1 MTSTSMASYAHEV
14 LQAPLIGSFFSL
26 LFYGVSCVQILFY
39 YQTYPDDNMF
49 LMSLICS
56 CDLVSSDLSRPMHQ
70 LLMRFYSR
78 ILETIQSGL
87 TISFNNTYLIRG
99 FGNMSV
105 LSHIAWNL
113 VVYTTQSFMSSSD
126 WLMVPKVSCQVGLV
140 VIFLVNMY
148 FTWRVWKSVGFSE
161 QSAVHILC
169 PGPRKSICKLST
181 DGMSQSRYS
190 Q

>member
-26 LFYGVSCVQILFY
+26 LWDLNVLF
-39 YQTYPDDNMF
+39 QVAV
-49 LMSLICS
+49 IW
-56 CDLVSSDLSRPMHQ
+56 
-70 LLMRFYSR
+70 

-148 FTWRVWKSVGFSE
+148 FTWRVWKCKWLWF
-161 QSAVHILC
+161 
-169 PGPRKSICKLST
+169 RKLKPEHPA
-181 DGMSQSRYS
+181 
-190 Q
+190 